1 MQELKKKKKKSSG
14 THPHAKDQTGVQS
27 DWFLP
32 LPCPQKKE
40 TFNNPTKEEE
50 EEEED
55 QTKFL
60 SCFTEVALN
69 PNP

>member
-14 THPHAKDQTGVQS
+14 THPHAKDQTGLQS

-32 LPCPQKKE
+32 LPYPQKQE
-40 TFNNPTKEEE
+40 TFNNTTKEE

-55 QTKFL
+55 QTKFP
-60 SCFTEVALN
+60 SCFTGVALN